1 MYIYHRGEER
11 YRTPNECL
19 TRLEREGEREREKF
33 SASNSRSIIPPSHPE
48 NKIKKDNKVDQYL
61 V

>member
-11 YRTPNECL
+11 YKTPNECL
-19 TRLEREGEREREKF
+19 THLEREREREKF

-48 NKIKKDNKVDQYL
+48 NKIKTDNEVDRYL